1 MRIDKK
7 DFVKAKMHHPLSP
20 GEALKM
26 LRELQELNQSDL
38 AKLTNINQSNIS
50 AIENGCSQLGRDRAL
65 LLAHALKV
73 HPSVILFPDFDI
85 ADVVIVVSTD
95 KKFLAT
101 SEGQKSA
108 RTSPFFEKRLDLI
121 KNKIDRVK
129 KAIGDKNFSEF
140 GELIE
145 KEAL

>member
-50 AIENGCSQLGRDRAL
+50 AIENGSRQMGRERAIVF
-65 LLAHALKV
+65 AKALHV
-73 HPSVILFPDFDI
+73 HPAVLLFPDFDLS
-85 ADVVIVVSTD
+85 DV
-95 KKFLAT
+95 A
-101 SEGQKSA
+101 
-108 RTSPFFEKRLDLI
+108 
-121 KNKIDRVK
+121 
-129 KAIGDKNFSEF
+129 
-140 GELIE
+140 
-145 KEAL
+145 